1 VTLRQILSDAADRL
15 GHDDRLDRLAGPVGD
30 AARHALGRQ
39 PVKDALSGTWLGH
52 PLHPVLTDLP
62 IGFWTSAFT
71 LDLFGG
77 RRSRRAATQLVA
89 WGVVS
94 AVPTALTGAA
104 DWGDTTGPAR
114 RVGLVHA
121 TANSAAL
128 ACYAASWWS
137 RVRGRHARG
146 VALGL
151 AGATAA
157 TVGGYLGGHLIAN
170 LGIGTDRS
178 AASRPPAEWTRV
190 ASADQVTEAPRRALA
205 GEAPVVLLRHH
216 GVPRALDARC
226 PHRGGPMDEGEVRD
240 GCITCPWHGS
250 VFRVDDGE
258 LVQGPA
264 TVELPAY
271 ECRVLGDAVE
281 VRAG

>member
-1 VTLRQILSDAADRL
+1 MREILSDVADRL
-15 GHDDRLDRLAGPVGD
+15 GHDERLDRLAGPLGD
-30 AARHALGRQ
+30 AVRGALARQ
-39 PVKDALSGTWLGH
+39 PTKDLLSGTWLGH

-71 LDLFGG
+71 LDLVGG
-77 RRSRRAATQLVA
+77 RRGRRAATQLVA
-89 WGVVS
+89 WGVLS
-94 AVPTALTGAA
+94 AVPAALTGAA

-114 RVGLVHA
+114 RIGLVHA
-121 TANSAAL
+121 AANTTAL
-128 ACYAASWWS
+128 ACYVGSWWS

-146 VALGL
+146 VAFGL

-157 TVGGYLGGHLIAN
+157 TAGAYLGGHLVAN
-170 LGIGTDRS
+170 LGIGTNRS
-178 AASRPPAEWTRV
+178 ASPRPPAEWTRV
-190 ASADQVTEAPRRALA
+190 ASADQVTEAPSRVLA
-205 GEAPVVLLRHH
+205 GETPIVVLRHR
-216 GVPRALDARC
+216 GVVRALDARC
-226 PHRGGPMDEGEVRD
+226 PHRGGPIDEGEVRD

-264 TVELPAY
+264 TVGLPAY

-281 VRAG
+281 VRAD